1 MDLLHERKKIIL
13 AAFVS
18 LKLIPIFNHQNKSKQ
33 SVLYYLLRFEV
44 SLVTLNFKK
53 FKYLQVN
60 A

>member
-33 SVLYYLLRFEV
+33 SVLYYILRCDV
-44 SLVTLNFKK
+44 SLLTINIKNLSI
-53 FKYLQVN
+53 YE
-60 A
+60 